1 MKTYILEYIVYT
13 RIIDGMLVSERK
25 QKEVRSKTLQGAIK
39 RLYLESEKNFGGYG
53 KRHKIYLPLEE

>member
-39 RLYLESEKNFGGYG
+39 RLYLESEKNVGGLTAILKEG
-53 KRHKIYLPLEE
+53 

>member
-39 RLYLESEKNFGGYG
+39 RLHLESEKNFGGLTAILKEG
-53 KRHKIYLPLEE
+53 

>member
-25 QKEVRSKTLQGAIK
+25 QKAVRSKTLQ
-39 RLYLESEKNFGGYG
+39 
-53 KRHKIYLPLEE
+53 

>member
-25 QKEVRSKTLQGAIK
+25 QKAVRSKTLQGAIK
-39 RLYLESEKNFGGYG
+39 RLYLESEKNSGGLTAILKEG
-53 KRHKIYLPLEE
+53 

>member
-25 QKEVRSKTLQGAIK
+25 QKEVRSKNITRSYKKII
-39 RLYLESEKNFGGYG
+39 FG
-53 KRHKIYLPLEE
+53 I

>member
-25 QKEVRSKTLQGAIK
+25 QKAVRSKTLQGAIK
-39 RLYLESEKNFGGYG
+39 RLYLESEKNFGD
-53 KRHKIYLPLEE
+53 

>member
-39 RLYLESEKNFGGYG
+39 DYIWNL
-53 KRHKIYLPLEE
+53 KRTLGD